1 MSIRFTKNTKLVTL
15 GRGLLNL
22 SDVAGGGYGVDALYR
37 DHESVRMKVK
47 CLGKGQFLTVTIHSN
62 GGEDISIE
70 CGVDQEFKLAT
81 GDTCKAKNLL
91 GKRLSSI
98 GLNEVYCTGVRLN
111 PHYTHLY
118 SPIKAVNTEHDS
130 IFINGIEVMLNRI

>member
-1 MSIRFTKNTKLVTL
+1 MSIGFTKNTKLVTV

-22 SDVAGGGYGVDALYR
+22 SDVAEGGYGVDSLYR
-37 DHESVRMKVK
+37 DNKSVRMKVK
-47 CLGKGQFLTVTIHSN
+47 CLGKGQFLTVNIHAD
-62 GGEDISIE
+62 GGKDISIE

-98 GLNEVYCTGVRLN
+98 GLNEVHCTGVQLN
-111 PHYTHLY
+111 SYYTDLY
-118 SPIKAVNTEHDS
+118 SPIKAANTERDS